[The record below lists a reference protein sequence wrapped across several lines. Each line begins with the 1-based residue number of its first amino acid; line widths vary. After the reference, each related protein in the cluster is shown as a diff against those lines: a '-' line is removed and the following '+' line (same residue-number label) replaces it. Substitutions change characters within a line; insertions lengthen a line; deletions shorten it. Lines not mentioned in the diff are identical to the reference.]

1 MRGLLYKDWSVLAGQ
16 YRKNILLL
24 LVVYLGM
31 AYLFDMPFMLYA
43 LVFMLGI
50 YTQSAVSFDEKSHW
64 DMYAHTLPVSPA
76 AIIGSKYLLGLL
88 AIAGGF
94 LIGLAAFL
102 FFPDIARGTMG
113 MEEALVG
120 MLAATALALLY
131 FSLSLPLSY
140 QLGSERA
147 RTAVMVV
154 ILLLAVLATAST
166 VLLSSEQLQDIQR
179 FFGFRGPAEIWD
191 SAQEQTLVMDVEYG
205 SVYQWA
211 RNLHFWW
218 LIVGG
223 TAGSALL
230 YAGSWLVSIAI
241 YKHKQF

>member
-1 MRGLLYKDWSVLAGQ
+1 MRGLLYKDWSILAGQ

-88 AIAGGF
+88 AIASGF

-147 RTAVMVV
+147 RTAVMVL

-166 VLLSSEQLQDIQR
+166 VLLSSEQLQNLQR

-223 TAGSALL
+223 TAGSVLL